1 MNYNAATKN
10 ETTYYKLY
18 LWNDMA
24 VKQATEQE
32 KGVNKVNVWV
42 TLKGYEQLLC
52 VGYHYCSSSDSDSGM
67 SSSIRLRLERMK

>member
-1 MNYNAATKN
+1 
-10 ETTYYKLY
+10 
-18 LWNDMA
+18 MA

-42 TLKGYEQLLC
+42 TLKGYEQPLC
-52 VGYHYCSSSDSDSGM
+52 VGYHYCSPSDSDSGM